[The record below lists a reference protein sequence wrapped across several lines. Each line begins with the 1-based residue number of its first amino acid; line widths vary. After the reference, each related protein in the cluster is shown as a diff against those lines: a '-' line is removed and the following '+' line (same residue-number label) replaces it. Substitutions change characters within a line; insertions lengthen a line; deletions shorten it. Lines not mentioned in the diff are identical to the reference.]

1 METKNQKPF
10 LTNYNLL
17 IPKDLWPAHYQILLI
32 ILLEDFIKL
41 NANMDVIIKNTKRL
55 ELNTKVMSAALN
67 TQILKM
73 S

>member
-17 IPKDLWPAHYQILLI
+17 IAKDLWPAHYQILLM
-32 ILLEDFIKL
+32 ILLKEFVKL
-41 NANMDVIIKNTKRL
+41 NANMDVIIKNVKRL